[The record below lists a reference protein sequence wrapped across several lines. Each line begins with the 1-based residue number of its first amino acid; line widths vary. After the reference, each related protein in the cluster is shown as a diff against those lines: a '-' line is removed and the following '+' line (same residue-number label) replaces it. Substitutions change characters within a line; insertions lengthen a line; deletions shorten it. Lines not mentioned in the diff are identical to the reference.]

1 MSGPSTIQKV
11 VDKKKLVIGTSS
23 GYFPFEMKDKEGK
36 FVGYDMDLGKA
47 IADALK
53 VEVELKDDL
62 HVFSLFFQLFFAQT
76 IQILSI
82 EQDLSLC
89 RFNQAQDSPAS
100 R

>member
-1 MSGPSTIQKV
+1 MIQEVLSEPDLIKQFLHERFSLFLT
-11 VDKKKLVIGTSS
+11 DDLVQLDC
-23 GYFPFEMKDKEGK
+23 F
-36 FVGYDMDLGKA
+36 A
-47 IADALK
+47 NDATNGQPGIERS
-53 VEVELKDDL
+53 VRVLKDDL